1 MRQGLLIVD
10 MQQAF
15 FPPQRL
21 VAGIQAEIPKAEVVV
36 ATQWLNTPTSP
47 WVTRMGYEGAMRE
60 TEAANLALHLPARA
74 TVLPR
79 TRYGLAEAELAQLRQ
94 PDVVWEMCGVE
105 TDACVMAVAFSLW
118 DAEIPFR
125 VLSQLCWTSA
135 GDAWHYQALAM
146 MRRQFGVAVVA

>member
-1 MRQGLLIVD
+1 
-10 MQQAF
+10 MQHAF

-21 VAGIQAEIPKAEVVV
+21 VAGIQGEIVAAEAVV

-60 TEAANLALHLPARA
+60 TDAANLAIHVPTR
-74 TVLPR
+74 TTIVPR
-79 TRYGLAEAELAQLRQ
+79 TRYGLAEEDLALLQQQQVDRWSL
-94 PDVVWEMCGVE
+94 CGVE

-118 DAEIPFR
+118 DAEVPFQ
-125 VLSQLCWTSA
+125 VLSHLCWTSA

-146 MRRQFGVAVVA
+146 MRRQFGTDVVIEP